1 MKDITRRNFVKSSM
15 VAPAVLLRKSEAAG
29 AAFAA
34 GTGGSTASSR
44 NSSQKRKAKQIRI
57 IGICCSPRKAK
68 TTAASLRVCLEAAKE
83 VHPSIE
89 VELIELAGM
98 KIDGSLAAG
107 LPLEPGQ
114 RDDFP
119 KLVPKLSDPAVAG
132 IIVGTPV
139 YFSSMTSLCKAFL
152 DRCITFWE
160 NNMALSGKVAGVLAV
175 GGSRNGGQE
184 ITIQS
189 VQAALL
195 CQEMII
201 VGSGR
206 PAPRIGATVWN
217 SGKGDVTEDEFG
229 MATTR
234 KLGRR
239 VAEVALQLNGMAK

>member
-1 MKDITRRNFVKSSM
+1 MRHITRRDLVKSSM
-15 VAPAVLLRKSEAAG
+15 VAGAAIAAG
-29 AAFAA
+29 AA
-34 GTGGSTASSR
+34 TGTAS
-44 NSSQKRKAKQIRI
+44 NTDTNEKRKDSRIKI

-83 VHPSIE
+83 VNPSIE

-98 KIDGSLAAG
+98 KIDGALAAG
-107 LPLEPGQ
+107 VPLEPGQ
-114 RDDFP
+114 EDDFP
-119 KLVPKLSDPAVAG
+119 KLVPKLSDLQVAG

-152 DRCITFWE
+152 DRCIAFWTD
-160 NNMALSGKVAGVLAV
+160 NLALSGKVAGVLAV
-175 GGSRNGGQE
+175 GGTRNGGQE

-195 CQEMII
+195 CQETII

-217 SGKGDVTEDEFG
+217 DGKDDVTKDEFG
-229 MATTR
+229 MATAR

-239 VAEVALQLNGMAK
+239 VAEVALRLRAVAT